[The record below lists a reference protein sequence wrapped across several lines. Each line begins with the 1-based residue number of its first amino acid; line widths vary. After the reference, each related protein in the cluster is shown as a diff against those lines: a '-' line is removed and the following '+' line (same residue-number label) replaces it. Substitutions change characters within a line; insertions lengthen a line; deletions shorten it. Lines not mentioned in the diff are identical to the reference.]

1 MIKHMVGAA
10 LLMVVT
16 SSNTTN
22 ADPVNDPS
30 LGPGVAQC
38 IRGNADKVE
47 QAIPSLKE
55 GAEFLVNTLCAVPV
69 GSEAR
74 LREQQH
80 WFGRLRDM
88 TRADCAARKPN
99 PSPPSDN
106 ARPDPCTATDKEW
119 MQPANTSSDPEVYAP
134 YRAPAD
140 ALSFA
145 AKLLLDLRLAH
156 QNSKPQ

>member
-1 MIKHMVGAA
+1 MIKQLVAA
-10 LLMVVT
+10 LLFIT
-16 SSNTTN
+16 ASSAAAN
-22 ADPVNDPS
+22 ADPTVDPS
-30 LGPGVAQC
+30 LGTGVAQC
-38 IRGNADKVE
+38 IRNNTEKVE
-47 QAIPSLKE
+47 RAIPSLKE
-55 GAEFLVNTLCAVPV
+55 GAEFLVDTICAVPV

-74 LREQQH
+74 VREQQH

-88 TRADCAARKPN
+88 TRANCAARKPD
-99 PSPPSDN
+99 STPPSDS
-106 ARPDPCTATDKEW
+106 ARHDPCTATDAEW

-134 YRAPAD
+134 YRAPAE